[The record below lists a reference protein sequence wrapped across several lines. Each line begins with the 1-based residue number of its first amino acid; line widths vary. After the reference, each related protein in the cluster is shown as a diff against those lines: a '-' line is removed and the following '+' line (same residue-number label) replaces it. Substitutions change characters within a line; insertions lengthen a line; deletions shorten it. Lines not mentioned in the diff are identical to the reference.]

1 MTRKEL
7 ALVLLSV
14 ALTAVYVIFFTDWFR
29 KKSIQ
34 IIPLISTGRPSAIPR
49 DHDAP
54 PVYPVSFQLSGKYP
68 LKIVKVVNAAEFA
81 TNKYALPLWHMVSD
95 SNSPPINSILYGTRI
110 PGMKSAVPRERPKP
124 LEPGVRY
131 LLFID
136 TGKLQAQTNFTTREF
151 VPIKPQR

>member
-7 ALVLLSV
+7 ALVLLAA
-14 ALTAVYVIFFTDWFR
+14 ALAAVYVIFFTDWFA

-54 PVYPVSFQLSGKYP
+54 AVYPVSFQLSGKYR
-68 LKIVKVVNAAEFA
+68 LKSIKVVNAAEFA
-81 TNKYALPLWHMVSD
+81 TNKHALPLWHMVSE
-95 SNSPPINSILYGTRI
+95 SNSPPINSILYGTRV
-110 PGMKSAVPRERPKP
+110 PGMKTAVARARPKP
-124 LEPGVRY
+124 LEPGVKY

-136 TGKLQAQTNFTTREF
+136 TGKLQAQTNFMTREF
-151 VPIKPQR
+151 VPLRQ